1 MRGNT
6 AHDTYRPAGPL
17 AKETLVGVAYIEM
30 QSRKGEQ
37 AMNTKEAQ
45 TYSLRTDLAL
55 ELREQALKDGEI
67 DGVEVEHLGDA
78 TLMVTRLY
86 VTSPQ
91 GAHKMGMQEGQY
103 VTIEVPS
110 LRQTDHAMHK
120 KVEEAFARELREMF
134 VRRRLAPSASVLVV
148 GLGNRQVTPDALG
161 PLAIEQVTVT
171 RHWQTFAPA
180 WLAQGYRIVSAFA
193 PGVLGITGM
202 ETSEV
207 ISGIVRHL
215 KPDVVIAIDALAS
228 RALQRVYTTIQLTD
242 TGIHPGAGIGNK
254 RQGITEQTLGVPVF
268 AIGVPTVVYASTIAH
283 DTLELLARTLQAHD
297 KQTKEV
303 LGVLSPL
310 TADERL
316 QLVQEVLEP
325 LGHNLVVTPKEV
337 DAFVENMAH
346 MIACGLN
353 KALHDPHPHT
363 K

>member
-1 MRGNT
+1 M
-6 AHDTYRPAGPL
+6 H
-17 AKETLVGVAYIEM
+17 
-30 QSRKGEQ
+30 
-37 AMNTKEAQ
+37 TKEAQ

-55 ELREQALKDGEI
+55 ELREQAMKDGEI

-91 GAHKMGMQEGQY
+91 GMHKMGMQEGQY

-120 KVEEAFARELREMF
+120 KVEEAFAHELREMF
-134 VRRRLAPSASVLVV
+134 VRRQLAPSASVLVV

-161 PLAIEQVTVT
+161 PLTIEQVTVT

-180 WLAQGYRIVSAFA
+180 WLAQGYRVVSAFA

-207 ISGIVRHL
+207 VSGIVRHL

-283 DTLELLARTLQAHD
+283 DTLELLARTLQAHT
-297 KQTKEV
+297 KKTKEV

-346 MIACGLN
+346 TIACGLN
-353 KALHDPHPHT
+353 KALHDPREHT